1 MTAVSPDAGRIW
13 TAARGPVL
21 IGVIILFAAVVITLL
36 RGSGEGGSL
45 DPRSFRPEGSR
56 AVAQLLEQNGV
67 RVELTDDPSAVDGAT
82 LFVTQPN
89 LIDPERLADLSRR
102 AAATVLL
109 APATGV
115 SPTEASRVE
124 VETRQPG
131 CPLAAKAGAATMG
144 GFVYEGE
151 QRCYDSTL
159 TRTGTVTMIGFGGI
173 FTNRDID
180 EEGNAALALSL
191 LGQHERL
198 VWYVPSAADR
208 SQQRS
213 LTDLIPDGWKFGALQ
228 LGIAAVLIALWR
240 ARRLGRVVPERLPV
254 VVRAAETVEGRARLY
269 RRSHAASHAAAVLRQ
284 ATRDRLAPLLG
295 VPPGDDPSEEIAR
308 RTSRPAAS
316 VRTLLYDT
324 EPVDDRGLVAL
335 AFELDALEDEVRKG

>member
-21 IGVIILFAAVVITLL
+21 IGVVVLFAAIVITLL
-36 RGSGEGGSL
+36 RGGGEGGAL
-45 DPRSFRPEGSR
+45 DPRSFRPEGSH
-56 AVAQLLEQNGV
+56 AVAKLLEQNGV
-67 RVELTDDPSAVDGAT
+67 RVELTDNASSVDGAT

-89 LIDPERLADLSRR
+89 LIDPDRLADLSGR

-109 APATGV
+109 APAAGV
-115 SPTEASRVE
+115 GRLEPEPRD
-124 VETRQPG
+124 PG
-131 CPLAAKAGAATMG
+131 CPLAAKAGRATTG

-159 TRTGTVTMIGFGGI
+159 VRTGTVTTIGYGGI

-180 EEGNAALALSL
+180 SEGNAALALSL

-208 SQQRS
+208 SQQKS
-213 LTDLIPDGWKFGALQ
+213 LTDLIPDGWKFGAFQ
-228 LGIAAVLIALWR
+228 LGVAAVLIALWR
-240 ARRLGRVVPERLPV
+240 ARRLGRVVPEPLPV

-269 RRSHAASHAAAVLRQ
+269 RRSHAAPHAAAVLRQ

-295 VPPGDDPSEEIAR
+295 VPQGDDPSEEIAR
-308 RTSRPAAS
+308 RTSRPVAT
-316 VRTLLYDT
+316 VRALLDDR

-335 AFELDALEDEVRKG
+335 AHELDVLENEVRKA

>member
-21 IGVIILFAAVVITLL
+21 IGVVVLFAAIVITLL
-36 RGSGEGGSL
+36 RGGGEGGAL
-45 DPRSFRPEGSR
+45 DPRSFRPEGSH
-56 AVAQLLEQNGV
+56 AVAKLLEQNGV
-67 RVELTDDPSAVDGAT
+67 RVELTDNASSVDGAT
-82 LFVTQPN
+82 LFVTQPD
-89 LIDPERLADLSRR
+89 LIDPDRLADLSGR

-109 APATGV
+109 APAAGAGRLE
-115 SPTEASRVE
+115 P
-124 VETRQPG
+124 ETRDPG
-131 CPLAAKAGAATMG
+131 CPLAAKAGRATTG

-159 TRTGTVTMIGFGGI
+159 VRTGTVTTIGYGGI

-180 EEGNAALALSL
+180 SEGNAALALSL

-208 SQQRS
+208 SQQKS
-213 LTDLIPDGWKFGALQ
+213 LTDLIPDGWKFGAFQ
-228 LGIAAVLIALWR
+228 LGVAAVLIALWR
-240 ARRLGRVVPERLPV
+240 ARRLGRVVPEPLPV

-269 RRSHAASHAAAVLRQ
+269 RRSHAAPHAAAVLRQ

-295 VPPGDDPSEEIAR
+295 VPQGDDPSEEIAR
-308 RTSRPAAS
+308 RTSRPVAT
-316 VRTLLYDT
+316 VRALLDDR

-335 AFELDALEDEVRKG
+335 AHELDVLENEVRKA

>member
-1 MTAVSPDAGRIW
+1 MTAVSPDVRRIW
-13 TAARGPVL
+13 TAARGPLL
-21 IGVIILFAAVVITLL
+21 IGLVILFAAIVITLL
-36 RGSGEGGSL
+36 RGSGEGGAL
-45 DPRSFRPEGSR
+45 DPRSFRPEGSH
-56 AVAQLLEQNGV
+56 ALADLLEQNGV
-67 RVELTDDPSAVDGAT
+67 RVELTDDASSVEGAT
-82 LFVTQPN
+82 LFVPQPN
-89 LIDPERLADLSRR
+89 LIEPERLADLSGR

-115 SPTEASRVE
+115 ARVE
-124 VETRQPG
+124 PETRQPG
-131 CPLAAKAGAATMG
+131 CPLAARAGAATMG

-159 TRTGTVTMIGFGGI
+159 VRTGTVTTLGYGGI

-180 EEGNAALALSL
+180 SEGNAALALSL

-208 SQQRS
+208 AQQKP
-213 LTDLIPDGWKFGALQ
+213 LTDLIPDGWKFAALQ
-228 LGIAAVLIALWR
+228 LGIAAVVIALWR
-240 ARRLGRVVPERLPV
+240 ARRLGRVVPEPLPV

-269 RRSHAASHAAAVLRQ
+269 RRSHAAPHAAAVLRQ

-308 RTSRPAAS
+308 RTPRSAAA
-316 VRTLLYDT
+316 VRALLYDDG
-324 EPVDDRGLVAL
+324 PVDERGLVAL
-335 AFELDALEDEVRKG
+335 AAELDAVENEVRKG

>member
-13 TAARGPVL
+13 TAARGPLL

-45 DPRSFRPEGSR
+45 DPRSFQPDGSH
-56 AVAQLLEQNGV
+56 AVARLLEQNGV
-67 RVELTDDPSAVDGAT
+67 RVELTDNASAVDGAT

-89 LIDPERLADLSRR
+89 LIDPARLRELSGR

-115 SPTEASRVE
+115 RRVE
-124 VETRQPG
+124 AQTRQPG
-131 CPLAAKAGAATMG
+131 CPLASKAGPATMG

-159 TRTGTVTMIGFGGI
+159 VRTGTVTSIGFGGI

-208 SQQRS
+208 SQQKTF
-213 LTDLIPDGWKFGALQ
+213 TDLVPDGWKFGAVQ
-228 LGIAAVLIALWR
+228 LGFAAVVIALWR
-240 ARRLGRVVPERLPV
+240 ARRLGRVVPEPLPV

-269 RRSHAASHAAAVLRQ
+269 RRSHAAGHAASVLRQ

-295 VPPGDDPSEEIAR
+295 LPAGEDPSVEVAR
-308 RTSRPAAS
+308 RTSRPVAD
-316 VRTLLYDT
+316 VRALLCS
-324 EPVDDRGLVAL
+324 EQPVDDRGLVAL
-335 AFELDALEDEVRKG
+335 ADELDAVENEVRKG

>member
-21 IGVIILFAAVVITLL
+21 IGVIILFAAIVITLL
-36 RGSGEGGSL
+36 RGGGEGGAL
-45 DPRSFRPEGSR
+45 DPRSFQPDGSH
-56 AVAQLLEQNGV
+56 AVAKLLEQNGV
-67 RVELTDDPSAVDGAT
+67 RVELTDNASSVDGAT

-89 LIDPERLADLSRR
+89 LIDPDRLADLSDR

-115 SPTEASRVE
+115 SRLEP
-124 VETRQPG
+124 ETRDPG
-131 CPLAAKAGAATMG
+131 CPLAAKAGRATTG

-159 TRTGTVTMIGFGGI
+159 VRTGTVTMIGYGGI

-180 EEGNAALALSL
+180 SEGNAALALSL

-208 SQQRS
+208 SQQKS
-213 LTDLIPDGWKFGALQ
+213 LTDLIPDGWKFGAFQ
-228 LGIAAVLIALWR
+228 LGVAAVLIALWR
-240 ARRLGRVVPERLPV
+240 ARRLGRVVPEPLPV

-269 RRSHAASHAAAVLRQ
+269 RRSHAAPHAASVLRQ

-295 VPPGDDPSEEIAR
+295 VPQGDDPSEEIAR
-308 RTSRPAAS
+308 RTSRPVAT
-316 VRTLLYDT
+316 VRALLDDR

-335 AFELDALEDEVRKG
+335 AHELDVLENEVRKA

>member
-13 TAARGPVL
+13 TAARGPLL

-36 RGSGEGGSL
+36 RGGGEGGSL
-45 DPRSFRPEGSR
+45 DPRSFRPEGSH
-56 AVAQLLEQNGV
+56 AVAKLLEQNGV
-67 RVELTDDPSAVDGAT
+67 RVELTDNASAVDGAT

-89 LIDPERLADLSRR
+89 LLDPERLQDLSKR

-109 APATGV
+109 APATG
-115 SPTEASRVE
+115 TSRVE

-131 CPLAAKAGAATMG
+131 CPLASKAGAATTG

-159 TRTGTVTMIGFGGI
+159 VRTGTVTMIGYGGI

-191 LGQHERL
+191 LGQHDRL
-198 VWYVPSAADR
+198 VWYVPSAADK
-208 SQQRS
+208 SQQKS
-213 LTDLIPDGWKFGALQ
+213 FTDLIPGGWKFAALQ
-228 LGIAAVLIALWR
+228 LGLAAVVIALWR
-240 ARRLGRVVPERLPV
+240 ARRLGRVVPEPLPV

-269 RRSHAASHAAAVLRQ
+269 RRSRAAGHAASVLRQ
-284 ATRDRLAPLLG
+284 ATRERLAPLLG
-295 VPPGDDPSEEIAR
+295 LPAGEDPSVEIAH
-308 RTSRPAAS
+308 RTSRPVAD
-316 VRTLLYDT
+316 VRTLLYSQ

-335 AFELDALEDEVRKG
+335 ADELDALENEVRKA

>member
-1 MTAVSPDAGRIW
+1 MTAVSPDSGRIW

-21 IGVIILFAAVVITLL
+21 IGVVILFAAIVITLL
-36 RGSGEGGSL
+36 RGGGEGGAL
-45 DPRSFRPEGSR
+45 DPRSFRPEGSH
-56 AVAQLLEQNGV
+56 AVADLLEQNGV
-67 RVELTDDPSAVDGAT
+67 RVELTDNASSMDGAT
-82 LFVTQPN
+82 LFVTQPD
-89 LIDPERLADLSRR
+89 LIDPDRLADLSSR

-115 SPTEASRVE
+115 SRLEP
-124 VETRQPG
+124 ETRDPG
-131 CPLAAKAGAATMG
+131 CSLAAKAGRATTG

-151 QRCYDSTL
+151 ERCYDSTL
-159 TRTGTVTMIGFGGI
+159 VRTGTVTMIGYGGI

-208 SQQRS
+208 SQQKS
-213 LTDLIPDGWKFGALQ
+213 LTDLIPDGWKFGAFQ

-240 ARRLGRVVPERLPV
+240 ARRLGRVVPEPLPV

-269 RRSHAASHAAAVLRQ
+269 RRSHAAPHAASVLRQ

-295 VPPGDDPSEEIAR
+295 VPQGDDPSEEIAR
-308 RTSRPAAS
+308 RTSRPVAS
-316 VRTLLYDT
+316 VRALLDDR

-335 AFELDALEDEVRKG
+335 AHELDVLENEVRKA